1 MRYLGITLL
10 IFKLGAKVLPV
21 ILKLAK
27 SAKVIKVGLAGA
39 SLAAYSYMFTWQF
52 ALILLFAIMVHEMG
66 HVYGMKQKGIQTK
79 GFYFIP
85 FLGGAAVP
93 SEAMKSYDKE
103 AYISLMGPVFG
114 ILSII
119 PFIVLY
125 NIDPNPLWAGVTS
138 FIALVNVF
146 NLLPINPLD
155 GGRVIK
161 SISFSINNK
170 FGMLIVGLGMFLAML
185 LVFFMKIYLLLF
197 MIIIGALEVFGDYK
211 THQNKLK
218 ESNALENGYGDNEY
232 MSKDAMIKY
241 TFVYLTLIAIFIG
254 IIYFCSDIPGADIA
268 LKILQDKEEI
278 VEMNNVSI

>member
-185 LVFFMKIYLLLF
+185 LVWFMKIYLLVL
-197 MIIIGALEVFGDYK
+197 MIIIGGIEVLSDYSQHKKNLE
-211 THQNKLK
+211 
-218 ESNALENGYGDNEY
+218 ENSITNNTYGENEL
-232 MSKDAMIKY
+232 MDKK
-241 TFVYLTLIAIFIG
+241 AIFKYLFWYLSLIVVF
-254 IIYFCSDIPGADIA
+254 IFFIHHYSEVPGADLA
-268 LKILQDKEEI
+268 LRILQDQSEI
-278 VEMNNVSI
+278 VQSL